1 MDVSHFELVYKPQ
14 SPVPPADTVLQGY
27 FLKISNLEDV
37 ELSFRVTF
45 VTSSITDP
53 DRSLFQNTV
62 AFVDTPGSNNNSG
75 VFSLV
80 GGLSD
85 KSFRLNRLIVIPA
98 HGTALV
104 ALLPSDPFAMP
115 GAPLPVPDFECRGY
129 VQLTLPAIIRRGNKF
144 LFTSQSEDPV
154 HVMLTPQH
162 RATYLSPAGVI
173 NDQTQSS
180 LPVAGGSAIA
190 LVDPE
195 PPRLTLFP
203 VQPPIF
209 TFDPDRFKT
218 LVDQFELDPSIL
230 AGLLA
235 QAANGA
241 MDLTAFNK
249 ALAAEGIPMAI
260 ENRKL

>member
-27 FLKISNLEDV
+27 FLKISNLEDQ
-37 ELSFRVTF
+37 ELAFRLTF
-45 VTSSITDP
+45 VTSSISNA

-80 GGLSD
+80 GGLTS
-85 KSFRLNRLIVIPA
+85 KSFRLNRLVVIPP

-115 GAPLPVPDFECRGY
+115 GQPMPTPNFECRGY
-129 VQLTLPAIIRRGNKF
+129 VQLTLPAIIRRGIKF
-144 LFTSQSEDPV
+144 LFTPQSDGPV
-154 HVMLTPQH
+154 RVMLTPQH
-162 RATYLSPAGVI
+162 RATYLSSEGVI

-190 LVDPE
+190 MIDPE
-195 PPRLTLFP
+195 PARLIRPERP
-203 VQPPIF
+203 VF
-209 TFDPDRFKT
+209 ELDAERFRNF
-218 LVDQFELDPSIL
+218 VDQFEFDPAIL

-235 QAANGA
+235 QVSTNGS
-241 MDLTAFNK
+241 DLAAFNK
-249 ALAAEGIPMAI
+249 ALAAEGIGIAL
-260 ENRKL
+260 NKSKG